1 MRQPPPVIRPADV
14 RERIRLRVVARLD
27 ELGMTAREFAL
38 RTRPGEPGASLDSW
52 VSGILKGEQALSWK
66 HFDAACNALGLSPS
80 EMVREDGSELR
91 ELRPSEMAM
100 LRYFQQWPTAIQ
112 DRWLKLLEYFSS
124 SAADEEARR
133 LLHEVQEM
141 SAVERR
147 VLRTYLASLQTHK
160 PQQS

>member
-1 MRQPPPVIRPADV
+1 MPTVGLRRDVKERMRL
-14 RERIRLRVVARLD
+14 RIRSRLE
-27 ELGMTAREFAL
+27 ELGMSGRELALLARPNEHDVA
-38 RTRPGEPGASLDSW
+38 LDSW
-52 VSGILKGEQALSWK
+52 ISGILSGAQALSWK
-66 HFDAACNALGLSPS
+66 HFDNVCAALRISPS